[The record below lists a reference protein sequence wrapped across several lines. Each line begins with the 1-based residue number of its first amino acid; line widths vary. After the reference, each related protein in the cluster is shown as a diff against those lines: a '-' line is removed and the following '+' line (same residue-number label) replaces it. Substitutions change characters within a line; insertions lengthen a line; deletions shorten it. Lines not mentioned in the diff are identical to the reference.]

1 MKFALLVAFA
11 SLSVTASSAFPA
23 ACGPNADILSESS
36 FGHEE
41 AEVKLATISCPG
53 SDVRGRSSLVNAS
66 KRQVVTQ
73 CDAVAHPCIEV
84 DCDFRPE
91 QPLLPDCIALTTA
104 LNGLADPVLIPAR
117 TGATATLGTCTYVY
131 VNIDTVEYSLCG
143 SAFGALGSQT
153 TTSCA
158 TTSPPR
164 AAGICFSPG
173 VPGND
178 WLFEVLASSDNPQPT
193 GPNSIH
199 F

>member
-36 FGHEE
+36 FGHEG

-73 CDAVAHPCIEV
+73 CDTVAHPCIEV

-104 LNGLADPVLIPAR
+104 LNGLVFAGLLLAPWAARQLRAVLPRRPACR
-117 TGATATLGTCTYVY
+117 RHLLF
-131 VNIDTVEYSLCG
+131 SRSSWKRL
-143 SAFGALGSQT
+143 ALRS
-153 TTSCA
+153 S
-158 TTSPPR
+158 
-164 AAGICFSPG
+164 GI
-173 VPGND
+173 
-178 WLFEVLASSDNPQPT
+178 L
-193 GPNSIH
+193 
-199 F
+199 

>member
-36 FGHEE
+36 FGHEG

-73 CDAVAHPCIEV
+73 CDTVAHPCSTSSFFILASFFRLAFSVEV

-104 LNGLADPVLIPAR
+104 LNGL
-117 TGATATLGTCTYVY
+117 
-131 VNIDTVEYSLCG
+131 
-143 SAFGALGSQT
+143 
-153 TTSCA
+153 
-158 TTSPPR
+158 
-164 AAGICFSPG
+164 GIHLLDR
-173 VPGND
+173 VRHRLMN
-178 WLFEVLASSDNPQPT
+178 
-193 GPNSIH
+193 
-199 F
+199 

>member
-11 SLSVTASSAFPA
+11 SVLGLSLTTSSAFPT
-23 ACGPNADILSESS
+23 ACGPNADILTESS
-36 FGHEE
+36 FAHEG
-41 AEVKLATISCPG
+41 AEVKIATISCPG

-73 CDAVAHPCIEV
+73 CDAVTNPCN
-84 DCDFRPE
+84 CDFRPE
-91 QPLLPDCIALTTA
+91 QPTLSDCIALTTA
-104 LNGLADPVLIPAR
+104 LAGLADPVLIPPG

-164 AAGICFSPG
+164 AAGLCFSPE

-178 WLFEVLASSDNPQPT
+178 WFFE
-193 GPNSIH
+193 
-199 F
+199 